1 MLGNESFNRN
11 LSLYTLFDF
20 ENMSKRK
27 NTKNNLIENDLQP
40 SSTTSNSGNRRKS
53 KKNLTDDDKQQVQVN
68 I

>member
-11 LSLYTLFDF
+11 LSLFDF

-27 NTKNNLIENDLQP
+27 ITKNKLIENDLQP